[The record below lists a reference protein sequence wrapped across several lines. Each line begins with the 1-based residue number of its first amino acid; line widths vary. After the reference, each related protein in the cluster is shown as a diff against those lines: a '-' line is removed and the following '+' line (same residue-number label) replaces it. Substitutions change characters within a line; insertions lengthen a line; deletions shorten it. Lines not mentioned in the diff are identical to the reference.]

1 MAKTPKTSKT
11 PAAKTP
17 AARTPRQSAPA
28 PVTGPVAAGRVP
40 VGEPSSRPKAC
51 SILPDTTLGDDV
63 ALVAENM
70 EKILSSPSYSLAQ
83 DDRHLLDKAEM
94 RGVRMLLELGKP
106 ELALQADSITSTVI
120 VFGGTQIVERP
131 AAERRLSEARR
142 AMARAQ
148 NTAAVPA
155 SAHASAAVPASAH
168 ASAAAPASAH
178 ASAAVPASAHAS
190 AAVPASAH
198 ASAAAP
204 SAAGESLAR
213 ELKRAEQLLAYCR
226 YYDAAREFARL
237 VSIDNQCDDKRDYV
251 IITGGG
257 PGIMEAANRGAFD
270 VGCKSIGLNIKL
282 PSEQQPNPFITPE
295 LCFQFKYFALRKFHF
310 ILRAAAVV
318 LFPGGFGTLDEMFET
333 LTLRQTHRMQPVP
346 IILFGRD
353 YWSKVIN
360 FQFLADSGVISDEH
374 LKLFSYAET
383 PEEAWQQILDF
394 HETMKTQA

>member
-1 MAKTPKTSKT
+1 MAKTPKMSKT
-11 PAAKTP
+11 PLSKAP
-17 AARTPRQSAPA
+17 ASRKPPAPA
-28 PVTGPVAAGRVP
+28 PTPSAATVSPAGAATTATG
-40 VGEPSSRPKAC
+40 ERPKAC

-70 EKILSSPSYSLAQ
+70 EAILSSPSYSLAQ
-83 DDRHLLDKAEM
+83 DDRKLLDRTEM

-106 ELALQADSITSTVI
+106 ELAFQADSITSTVI

-142 AMARAQ
+142 AIARAQ
-148 NTAAVPA
+148 TVAGGQTT
-155 SAHASAAVPASAH
+155 
-168 ASAAAPASAH
+168 
-178 ASAAVPASAHAS
+178 
-190 AAVPASAH
+190 
-198 ASAAAP
+198 P
-204 SAAGESLAR
+204 SESLVR

-353 YWSKVIN
+353 YWSKVVD
-360 FQFLADSGVISDEH
+360 FQFLADSGVIADEH
-374 LKLFSYAET
+374 LKLFTYAET
-383 PEEAWQQILDF
+383 AEEAWQQILDF
-394 HETMKTQA
+394 HDAMKTQ

>member
-1 MAKTPKTSKT
+1 MAKTPKTSKPSKTGKSAGLT
-11 PAAKTP
+11 PP
-17 AARTPRQSAPA
+17 ATAGTA
-28 PVTGPVAAGRVP
+28 PV
-40 VGEPSSRPKAC
+40 RPKAC

-70 EKILSSPSYSLAQ
+70 EAILSSPSYSLAQ
-83 DDRHLLDKAEM
+83 DDRHLLDKSEM

-106 ELALQADSITSTVI
+106 ELALLADSITSTVI

-142 AMARAQ
+142 AMARALDVAAGPASALDV
-148 NTAAVPA
+148 AAVPA
-155 SAHASAAVPASAH
+155 SAKAVE
-168 ASAAAPASAH
+168 
-178 ASAAVPASAHAS
+178 
-190 AAVPASAH
+190 
-198 ASAAAP
+198 
-204 SAAGESLAR
+204 GLAR

-374 LKLFSYAET
+374 LKLFTYAET
-383 PEEAWQQILDF
+383 AEEAWQQILDF
-394 HETMKTQA
+394 HETMKTPA

>member
-1 MAKTPKTSKT
+1 MARKPSDR
-11 PAAKTP
+11 PAAAKP
-17 AARTPRQSAPA
+17 APA
-28 PVTGPVAAGRVP
+28 PAPQA
-40 VGEPSSRPKAC
+40 EPRPKAC

-70 EKILSSPSYSLAQ
+70 ERILNSPSYCLAQ
-83 DDRHLLDKAEM
+83 EDRSLLERPEM

-106 ELALQADSITSTVI
+106 ELAFQADSITSTVI
-120 VFGGTQIVERP
+120 VFGGTQIVDRT

-142 AMARAQ
+142 AISRGAQ
-148 NTAAVPA
+148 QPPEAK
-155 SAHASAAVPASAH
+155 
-168 ASAAAPASAH
+168 
-178 ASAAVPASAHAS
+178 
-190 AAVPASAH
+190 
-198 ASAAAP
+198 
-204 SAAGESLAR
+204 LAR
-213 ELKRAEQLLAYCR
+213 ELQRSERLLSYSR

-251 IITGGG
+251 VITGGG

-282 PSEQQPNPFITPE
+282 PAEQQPNPFITPE
-295 LCFQFKYFALRKFHF
+295 LCFQFKYFAMRKFHF

-353 YWSKVIN
+353 YWSNVID
-360 FQFLADSGVISDEH
+360 FQFLADSGVIQDAH
-374 LKLFSYAET
+374 LDLFTYAET

-394 HETMKTQA
+394 HAAHPAAPA

>member
-1 MAKTPKTSKT
+1 MSKTPKPT
-11 PAAKTP
+11 PKRAKSPASNRLAAT
-17 AARTPRQSAPA
+17 AP
-28 PVTGPVAAGRVP
+28 
-40 VGEPSSRPKAC
+40 RPKAC

-63 ALVAENM
+63 ALVAANM
-70 EKILSSPSYSLAQ
+70 EAILSAPSYSLAQ
-83 DDRHLLDKAEM
+83 DDRALLNRTEM

-106 ELALQADSITSTVI
+106 ELAFQADSITSTVI
-120 VFGGTQIVERP
+120 VFGGTQIVERT
-131 AAERRLSEARR
+131 AAERRFSEARR
-142 AMARAQ
+142 ALTR
-148 NTAAVPA
+148 
-155 SAHASAAVPASAH
+155 ASAAVPAPMQAK
-168 ASAAAPASAH
+168 
-178 ASAAVPASAHAS
+178 
-190 AAVPASAH
+190 
-198 ASAAAP
+198 
-204 SAAGESLAR
+204 LTR
-213 ELKRAEQLLAYCR
+213 ELERAEHLLSYCC

-237 VSIDNQCDDKRDYV
+237 VSIDNQCDDQRDYV

-282 PSEQQPNPFITPE
+282 PFEQQPNPFITPE

-360 FQFLADSGVISDEH
+360 FQFLADSGVISEEH
-374 LKLFSYAET
+374 LQLCTYAET
-383 PEEAWQQILDF
+383 PAEAWQQILDF
-394 HETMKTQA
+394 HERLKQRQA

>member
-1 MAKTPKTSKT
+1 MAKTPKTSKPSKT
-11 PAAKTP
+11 GKSAGPTPPAAAGT
-17 AARTPRQSAPA
+17 APA
-28 PVTGPVAAGRVP
+28 PA
-40 VGEPSSRPKAC
+40 KAC

-70 EKILSSPSYSLAQ
+70 EAILSSPSYSLAQ
-83 DDRHLLDKAEM
+83 DDRHLLDKSEM

-106 ELALQADSITSTVI
+106 ELALLADSITSTVI

-142 AMARAQ
+142 AMARALDVAAGPASALDVAAGPASALDV
-148 NTAAVPA
+148 AAVPA
-155 SAHASAAVPASAH
+155 SGQASAAGPASGLASAAVPASAK
-168 ASAAAPASAH
+168 
-178 ASAAVPASAHAS
+178 AVE
-190 AAVPASAH
+190 
-198 ASAAAP
+198 
-204 SAAGESLAR
+204 GLAR

-374 LKLFSYAET
+374 LKLFTYAET
-383 PEEAWQQILDF
+383 AEEAWQQILDF
-394 HETMKTQA
+394 HETMKTPA